1 MRKGLI
7 KLRSIITA
15 LICVSALALALLLGG
30 GRLFGLKTYV
40 VLSGSMEP
48 AFPTGSI
55 IYVKKTDPYG
65 LKMGDVI
72 TFRLD
77 NGSTATHRISRIVQ
91 DEGDPSQISFIT
103 RGDANMT
110 DDAAAVEAER
120 VMGVPVLTIP
130 KLGYFVNYIQH
141 PPGLYAAAAAA
152 AFLLLIV
159 LLPELTSAVK
169 QEKKGCRK
177 KQRESSDK
185 GSGGTHTVL
194 QRRKR

>member
-55 IYVKKTDPYG
+55 IYVRKTDPYG

-77 NGSTATHRISRIVQ
+77 NGSTATHRISSIVQ
-91 DEGDPSQISFIT
+91 DEDDPSRISFIT
-103 RGDANMT
+103 RGDANMN

-152 AFLLLIV
+152 AFLLLIM
-159 LLPELTSAVK
+159 LLPELASAVK
-169 QEKKGCRK
+169 QEKKGGRK
-177 KQRESSDK
+177 KQRENSD
-185 GSGGTHTVL
+185 GDSGTHAVL